1 MMDFFRPSRA
11 ELARLMNDAAYYAS
25 FAQPLD
31 KERESLIRQ
40 DGDRALQAIAAEIR
54 DLAGL

>member
-1 MMDFFRPSRA
+1 
-11 ELARLMNDAAYYAS
+11 MNDAAYYAS